1 MFLHTMP
8 HIAEA
13 CIDIATPTLNLG
25 NNDRNAAAV
34 ENSAWLSKTQDEQ
47 IIYQGLWD
55 YFALQIHSYCFM
67 LITR

>member
-34 ENSAWLSKTQDEQ
+34 ENSAWLSKTQDE
-47 IIYQGLWD
+47 
-55 YFALQIHSYCFM
+55 
-67 LITR
+67 